1 MRIGERVRE
10 AHLSN
15 HCPGGL
21 GFPITSWHR
30 ADADNAQ
37 GARNSLLAVEDHQ
50 ARAAGA
56 VCARC
61 HEIIAASQNARCRG
75 DGGWVHESCPPLPRT
90 TLPERVSGGLTG

>member
-1 MRIGERVRE
+1 MRIGARVRE

-21 GFPITSWHR
+21 GFPVTSWHR
-30 ADADNAQ
+30 AETGADNAHT
-37 GARNSLLAVEDHQ
+37 ASSSWLAVEGHQ

-61 HEIIAASQNARCRG
+61 RQVIAGGQNVRCR
-75 DGGWVHESCPPLPRT
+75 DGGDWVHEAARRWPAGPRG
-90 TLPERVSGGLTG
+90 SGLTG

>member
-30 ADADNAQ
+30 AGTDADHAH
-37 GARNSLLAVEDHQ
+37 AASSSWLAVEDHR
-50 ARAAGA
+50 ARATGA

-61 HEIIAASQNARCRG
+61 QQVIAARQNVRCRG
-75 DGGWVHESCPPLPRT
+75 DGDWVHESCPPVPGPASR
-90 TLPERVSGGLTG
+90 

>member
-1 MRIGERVRE
+1 MRIGTRVRE

-21 GFPITSWHR
+21 GFPVTSWHR
-30 ADADNAQ
+30 AGTDADNAH
-37 GARNSLLAVEDHQ
+37 AASSSWLAVEDHQ

-61 HEIIAASQNARCRG
+61 QQVIAASQTVRCSG
-75 DGGWVHESCPPLPRT
+75 DGDWVHESCPLEPGRAS
-90 TLPERVSGGLTG
+90 R